1 MSARRTQGPPLSLP
15 GNFRTG
21 TCEQSCILQ
30 RVAHPPTIQD
40 RVCAPHELI
49 SFLRIVWLMSRTR
62 KGWSFQQVCLYGL
75 LALVVIILSLPF
87 ILLVLFYLVA
97 IPPLMTLIN
106 LIFPISWF
114 ISPETARNCLNGL
127 INGIRFF
134 LGASAT
140 AFRNAKEDIA

>member
-1 MSARRTQGPPLSLP
+1 MQWLSAIFHTLLGS
-15 GNFRTG
+15 
-21 TCEQSCILQ
+21 
-30 RVAHPPTIQD
+30 
-40 RVCAPHELI
+40 
-49 SFLRIVWLMSRTR
+49 
-62 KGWSFQQVCLYGL
+62 LYGL
-75 LALVVIILSLPF
+75 LALVVILLSLPF
-87 ILLVLFYLVA
+87 ILLVLFYLVS